1 MAGDIDHD
9 KAASDQSEQPRLDL
23 VSLAGPVAKTDLA
36 KTDLATSVVASEK
49 NFKVSLAQQGLVGQL
64 FDELKNNFGGS
75 SKSDSWL
82 ERKWSTVLDS
92 GLGSEAVGRQLA
104 AAKPLFSSDGKGNLV
119 LSASQ
124 AAKDFDRSQET
135 GKYVI
140 GGAAIALSATLLLR
154 GRVGKLFQGAEG
166 AAEGKSL
173 SAGVERA
180 FWGES
185 KAVTG
190 DFVQLSKERLF
201 HSPLNELQATAE
213 HNMKGLLARVEQ
225 AGESMPRLA
234 FHGGPPERAKIVED
248 FYLHGKDYEMPLY
261 VASPMKRAEDASS
274 RLADVM
280 SSFKHASGYAGT
292 PATGKLFAFDAS
304 GADMSGMYI
313 KGRPAELPSLFA
325 RSEHAGEKVMGLDH
339 DLKLLKVFEADELR
353 YTQPPT
359 DLPDYFKRL
368 PYLEQLE
375 TQRQAHALL
384 QAIGL

>member
-325 RSEHAGEKVMGLDH
+325 RSEHAGEKVMGLDP

>member
-1 MAGDIDHD
+1 M
-9 KAASDQSEQPRLDL
+9 
-23 VSLAGPVAKTDLA
+23 
-36 KTDLATSVVASEK
+36 
-49 NFKVSLAQQGLVGQL
+49 
-64 FDELKNNFGGS
+64 
-75 SKSDSWL
+75 
-82 ERKWSTVLDS
+82 LDS
-92 GLGSEAVGRQLA
+92 SLGSEAVGRQLA

-135 GKYVI
+135 GRYVL

-154 GRVGKLFQGAEG
+154 GRVGKLLEGAEG
-166 AAEGKSL
+166 AAQGKSL
-173 SAGVERA
+173 SSGMERA
-180 FWGES
+180 FLGES
-185 KAVTG
+185 KALNS
-190 DFVQLSKERLF
+190 DFVQLNKERLF
-201 HSPLNELQATAE
+201 HSPLHELQATAE

-248 FYLHGKDYEMPLY
+248 FYMHGKDYEMPLY
-261 VASPMKRAEDASS
+261 VASPVKRADDASS

-280 SSFKHASGYAGT
+280 SSFKRASGYAGT

-304 GADMSGMYI
+304 KADMSGMYI
-313 KGRPAELPSLFA
+313 KGNPAQLPSLFA
-325 RSEHAGEKVMGLDH
+325 RSQHAGEKVMGLDP
-339 DLKLLKVFEADELR
+339 DLKLVKVFEADELR

-359 DLPDYFKRL
+359 DLPDYLKRL

-375 TQRQAHALL
+375 MQRQAHALL

>member
-9 KAASDQSEQPRLDL
+9 NDANNLAERPQLDL
-23 VSLAGPVAKTDLA
+23 LSLSKP
-36 KTDLATSVVASEK
+36 LATTEK
-49 NFKVSLAQQGLVGQL
+49 NFKVSLEQQGFLGQL
-64 FDELKNNFGGS
+64 YDGLKNNFGAS

-82 ERKWSTVLDS
+82 ERRWSVVLDS
-92 GLGSEAVGRQLA
+92 ELGSAAVERRLI
-104 AAKPLFSSDGKGNLV
+104 AAKPLFSSDGNGNLV

-124 AAKDFDRSQET
+124 AARDFERSQET

-140 GGAAIALSATLLLR
+140 GGAALALSATLLLR
-154 GRVGKLFQGAEG
+154 GGVVGRAKNVGQLFEG
-166 AAEGKSL
+166 AGEAQSL
-173 SAGVERA
+173 SAGTE
-180 FWGES
+180 
-185 KAVTG
+185 KALFIEAKASRP

-201 HSPLNELQATAE
+201 HSPLEELQATAE
-213 HNMKGLLARVEQ
+213 HNIKGLVARVEQ
-225 AGESMPRLA
+225 AGESLPRLA

-248 FYLHGKDYEMPLY
+248 FYLHGKQYEMPLY

-280 SSFKHASGYAGT
+280 SSFKHASTYAGT

-304 GADMSGMYI
+304 AADMSGMYI
-313 KGRPAELPSLFA
+313 KGKPAGLPDLFK
-325 RSEHAGEKVMGLDH
+325 RSEYAGEKVMGLDP

-353 YTQPPT
+353 YMQPPT

-375 TQRQAHALL
+375 VQRQAHALL

>member
-1 MAGDIDHD
+1 MTGDIDHD
-9 KAASDQSEQPRLDL
+9 KPRVDQGEQLGLDL
-23 VSLAGPVAKTDLA
+23 LSLSGPVAKTDLA

-64 FDELKNNFGGS
+64 FDGLKNSFGGS
-75 SKSDSWL
+75 SKSESWL

-92 GLGSEAVGRQLA
+92 DRGSEAVGRQLA

-135 GKYVI
+135 GKYLI

-173 SAGVERA
+173 SAGMEKA
-180 FWGES
+180 FLGES

-201 HSPLNELQATAE
+201 HNPLNELQATAE

-325 RSEHAGEKVMGLDH
+325 RSEHAGEKVMGLDP

-375 TQRQAHALL
+375 VQRQAHALL

>member
-1 MAGDIDHD
+1 MTGDIDHD
-9 KAASDQSEQPRLDL
+9 KARDDQGEQLGFDL
-23 VSLAGPVAKTDLA
+23 LSLSGPVAKTDLA
-36 KTDLATSVVASEK
+36 KTDLATSLVATEK

-64 FDELKNNFGGS
+64 YDGLKNNFGGN

-82 ERKWSTVLDS
+82 ERRWSTVLDS
-92 GLGSEAVGRQLA
+92 GLGSEAIGRQLT

-140 GGAAIALSATLLLR
+140 GGVAIALSATLLLR
-154 GRVGKLFQGAEG
+154 GRVGKLFEGAEG
-166 AAEGKSL
+166 AAEGKTL
-173 SAGVERA
+173 TAGMEKA
-180 FWGES
+180 FLGES
-185 KAVTG
+185 KALSS

-201 HSPLNELQATAE
+201 HSPLQELQATAE

-225 AGESMPRLA
+225 AGETMPRLA

-325 RSEHAGEKVMGLDH
+325 RSEHAGEKVMGLDP

-359 DLPDYFKRL
+359 DLPDYLKRL

-375 TQRQAHALL
+375 VQRQAHALL